1 MVNWMEQG
9 YDYENL
15 GKLQFDKL
23 SLLFCFAF
31 TLQRSKDYNFYVFE
45 LIEKALEIC
54 WQASLTIQK
63 IVKPWPQTFSP

>member
-1 MVNWMEQG
+1 MEQG

-54 WQASLTIQK
+54 
-63 IVKPWPQTFSP
+63 